1 MREEHDTGTKK
12 RRRGPFG
19 RAAALLALAALAA
32 SLLAACGGDDEPDAT
47 ATAAATEAPAAT
59 EASNRI
65 EDRGYADTSRLVS
78 TGWIADNLDNDSVL
92 VVDMRNE
99 EDYAAGHIPGAVRVT
114 PGEVFQAE
122 IDGVRGLIPPA
133 ADVAASL
140 GAIGATPETTIV
152 FYDGIDSLWASRG
165 LWVLAVYGHDDA
177 RLLDG
182 DFPLWAEEGRAVST
196 DTPAVTAADY
206 AFASVPNENLIAGW
220 EEIVASIDD
229 PESLVCDARSP
240 EEYAGRDV
248 RADRGGH
255 IPSAVNVNWNRA
267 VGEDGR
273 FLAAAQLRPIYEN
286 EGVTAGRTIYTLC
299 QTAVRATHTWFVLSD
314 LLGYDDVRVYDGS
327 WIEWGNR
334 TDLPIES

>member
-12 RRRGPFG
+12 RRRGPFR

-32 SLLAACGGDDEPDAT
+32 ALLAACGGDDDEEADAT
-47 ATAAATEAPAAT
+47 ATAAATEAA
-59 EASNRI
+59 ASNRI

-78 TGWIADNLDNDSVL
+78 TDWLAGNLDSGSVL
-92 VVDMRNE
+92 VVDMRGE

-114 PGEVFQAE
+114 PGEVFQTE

-140 GAIGATPETTIV
+140 GEIGATPDTTIV

-165 LWVLAVYGHDDA
+165 LWVLAVYGHADS
-177 RLLDG
+177 RILDG
-182 DFPLWAEEGRAVST
+182 DFPLWESEDRAVST
-196 DTPAVTAADY
+196 DTPSVTATDY
-206 AFASVPNENLIAGW
+206 AFASPPNENLIAGW
-220 EEIVASIDD
+220 QEIVDSIDD

-273 FLAAAQLRPIYEN
+273 FLTAAELRPIYEG
-286 EGVTAGRTIYTLC
+286 EGVTAGKTIYTLC

-314 LLGYDDVRVYDGS
+314 LLGYGDVRVYDGS